1 VLPAAV
7 RPGNL
12 DDSTAIVELLVSAV
26 GGRGPR
32 LDETAHR
39 YRHDPAVKTLVA
51 VIDTQIAGFVG
62 FVVGDTEVT
71 LLHIATTEPLRRR
84 GIGAQLPAAVEQSV
98 DHRLPLTAETDR
110 ASIGFYQA
118 LGFTIESLG
127 HKYPGVE
134 RFTVRR
140 FQSGAFRRG

>member
-1 VLPAAV
+1 V

-12 DDSTAIVELLVSAV
+12 DDSTAIVELLASAV
-26 GGRGPR
+26 GGRGRR
-32 LDETAHR
+32 LDETVHR
-39 YRHDPAVKTLVA
+39 YRHDPAVRTLVA

-62 FVVGDTEVT
+62 FVVGDAEVT
-71 LLHIATTEPLRRR
+71 LLHIAIAESLRRR
-84 GIGAQLPAAVEQSV
+84 GIGAQLLVAVQGSV

-118 LGFTIESLG
+118 LGFTVESLG
-127 HKYPGVE
+127 QKYPGVE

-140 FQSGAFRRG
+140 WHSGAIRRG